1 VISINN
7 TVEIKNVDYIYNNN
21 DNPQKAVDNVTLTI
35 NQGEYIALLGK
46 NGSGKSTFA
55 RLLNALLKP
64 TKGEII
70 VLGMDSSD
78 DNNLWAIR
86 KKVGM
91 IFQNPDNQ
99 IIGTTVMEDVA
110 FGPENLGVKQEEIE
124 SRVLKALDEVGIL
137 QLKDRAPHMLSGGQK
152 QKVGIASVLAMHPKC
167 IILDEST
174 SMLDPIGR
182 DELLETVKKL
192 NETDNITI
200 INITHHMEEACLANR
215 VIIID
220 EGKIVEDGQP
230 IFVFN
235 DVKKIEKL
243 GLDVPQVTRLLYN
256 LKQKGYIKKIDAITV
271 EQAYERICE
280 LIE

>member
-1 VISINN
+1 MILISSI
-7 TVEIKNVDYIYNNN
+7 VEVKNVDYVYRNN

-35 NQGEYIALLGK
+35 SQGEYIALLGK

-55 RLLNALLKP
+55 RLLNALLEP
-64 TKGEII
+64 TNGEII
-70 VLGMDSSD
+70 VLGMDSKD
-78 DNNLWAIR
+78 DKNLWAIR

-110 FGPENLGVKQEEIE
+110 FGPENLGVKQNEIE
-124 SRVLKALDEVGIL
+124 NRVLTALDEVGIL

-192 NETDNITI
+192 NEIDNITI
-200 INITHHMEEACLANR
+200 INITHHMDEACRANR
-215 VIIID
+215 VVIID
-220 EGKIVEDGQP
+220 KGKIVEDEKP

-235 DVKKIEKL
+235 DVKKIEQL
-243 GLDVPQVTRLLYN
+243 GLDVPQVTRLLFN
-256 LKQKGYIKKIDAITV
+256 LKEKGYIKKIDAITV